1 MDTKLDKKLQY
12 RDVKPTAMRALVMEI
27 LLEQNAAISLKELES
42 KFTVADK
49 STLFRTLKTFEKK
62 KIIHSIE
69 DGSGSVKYAVCHD
82 SCDCNPSDLHVHFRC
97 TKCEKTFCLN
107 EIPVPQIKLP
117 VGFDLESVN
126 MVVKGICA
134 NCKK

>member
-49 STLFRTLKTFEKK
+49 STLFRTLKTFEKI

>member
-1 MDTKLDKKLQY
+1 MNEKLDKKLQY
-12 RDVKPTAMRALVMEI
+12 RDVKPTAMRGLVMEI
-27 LLEQNAAISLKELES
+27 LLEQKTAISLKELES
-42 KFTVADK
+42 KFTQVDK
-49 STLFRTLKTFEKK
+49 STLFRTLKTFEEKNV
-62 KIIHSIE
+62 IHSIE

-117 VGFDLESVN
+117 VGFTLENVN

-134 NCKK
+134 NCKN

>member
-1 MDTKLDKKLQY
+1 MNGKLDKKLQY